1 MLGTSDAWL
10 MSCLSHRP
18 SKLILKILGFMERQP
33 NSSQYPLI
41 NYLDTASDLVPN
53 EDSAVNLQLQ
63 PPNTTSTDSSTTE
76 TLAST
81 TSAAAANEV
90 GPISDIQK

>member
-1 MLGTSDAWL
+1 MTVSYN
-10 MSCLSHRP
+10 R
-18 SKLILKILGFMERQP
+18 ILRVPQMEP
-33 NSSQYPLI
+33 NPTSSQYPLI
-41 NYLDTASDLVPN
+41 NYLDTASNLVPN

-63 PPNTTSTDSSTTE
+63 PPNTISTDSIATE

-81 TSAAAANEV
+81 TSAATANEV